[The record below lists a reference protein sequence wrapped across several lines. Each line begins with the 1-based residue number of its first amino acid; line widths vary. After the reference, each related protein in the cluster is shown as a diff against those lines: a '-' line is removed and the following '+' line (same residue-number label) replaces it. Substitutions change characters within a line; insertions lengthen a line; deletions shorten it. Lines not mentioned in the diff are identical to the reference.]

1 MKTTFPSRRQSTCGL
16 EDYVRI
22 VATFMGIF
30 KFPRQFFRAID
41 VKFIHFAPAVFELG
55 NIGGIQVKLL
65 RHLHLA
71 QTQAFS
77 GRFEEFA
84 FFQIS

>member
-1 MKTTFPSRRQSTCGL
+1 MDVEL
-16 EDYVRI
+16 
-22 VATFMGIF
+22 
-30 KFPRQFFRAID
+30 ID
-41 VKFIHFAPAVFELG
+41 LTAAVFELG

>member
-1 MKTTFPSRRQSTCGL
+1 MDVELIDLT
-16 EDYVRI
+16 
-22 VATFMGIF
+22 A
-30 KFPRQFFRAID
+30 AI
-41 VKFIHFAPAVFELG
+41 FELG

-77 GRFEEFA
+77 GGLQEFA